1 MSAPSQ
7 RVASTA
13 TVPIVPSHPAWLW
26 PAVMVVTSAVALV
39 GMYLQPEIAWL
50 WGLIPYS
57 YLGNSLAPL
66 PYDGYIIALGE
77 HHPIWLVVVVGTIC
91 TMIVEAWNMELLARM
106 LARDG
111 TRGFRAHPVTRWA
124 VRWYEKAPFWSL
136 VGTCILP
143 IIPHYPMRVLA
154 TLARYPMWKY
164 QLTVLIGRG
173 GRYAW
178 LAALGWALKI
188 PVEYIVVASFI
199 LLGLAIRGA
208 RKMNQYEEPAAAD
221 ATDTTP
227 ERPA

>member
-1 MSAPSQ
+1 
-7 RVASTA
+7 VA
-13 TVPIVPSHPAWLW
+13 
-26 PAVMVVTSAVALV
+26 TSAVALA
-39 GMYLQPEIAWL
+39 GMYLEPGRAWL
-50 WGLIPYS
+50 WGLVPYT

-77 HHPIWLVVVVGTIC
+77 SHNIWLVVVIGTIG

-111 TRGFRAHPVTRWA
+111 TRGFRSHPVTRWA

-143 IIPHYPMRVLA
+143 IIPHYPMRILA

-164 QLTVLIGRG
+164 QLTVLVGRG

-188 PVEYIVVASFI
+188 PVEIIVVASFV
-199 LLGLAIRGA
+199 LLGLAVRSA
-208 RKMNQYEEPAAAD
+208 RKMNRYEEPEAAPAE
-221 ATDTTP
+221 AAEAGAPP
-227 ERPA
+227 EGRP